1 MYPFM
6 TLNDKTEIVHS
17 EAYIENNK
25 EIVKVYFEKPDSWGD
40 EINAYIYDSDEN
52 ENKVWPGKPMT
63 KEDDGKYSYTI
74 ERDWNSPLIIFNDG
88 SYTDS
93 VQYPAGK
100 GLKVEADKTYTVKED

>member
-1 MYPFM
+1 MSFLRR
-6 TLNDKTEIVHS
+6 TSIEITFR
-17 EAYIENNK
+17 EQYKIEK
-25 EIVKVYFEKPDSWGD
+25 GTKVYFEKPDSWGD

>member
-1 MYPFM
+1 
-6 TLNDKTEIVHS
+6 
-17 EAYIENNK
+17 
-25 EIVKVYFEKPDSWGD
+25 
-40 EINAYIYDSDEN
+40 
-52 ENKVWPGKPMT
+52 MT

-93 VQYPAGK
+93 VQYPTGK